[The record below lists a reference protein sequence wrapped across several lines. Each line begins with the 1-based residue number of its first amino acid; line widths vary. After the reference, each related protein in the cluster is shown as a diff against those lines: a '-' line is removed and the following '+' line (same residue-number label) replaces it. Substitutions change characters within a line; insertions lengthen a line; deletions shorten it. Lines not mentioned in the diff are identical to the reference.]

1 MSKVPPR
8 YALPLAFLVAILLGF
23 ALLLVMP
30 TPKETN
36 KEEAIPIG
44 GPFELVDG
52 KGARRTEADFKG
64 QYLLIYF
71 GYTFCPDIC
80 PITLQTMSKAIERL
94 GEKEKL
100 VTPIFITVD
109 PERDTVEQ
117 IGLYVSSFHP
127 RFVGLTGT
135 PEQIAAA
142 AKAYRVYYA
151 KSGEDEHYLVDHTSI
166 LFFMGPDG
174 RFLHHFRHADGPEKI
189 AEGMDRRLN

>member
-1 MSKVPPR
+1 MSKVPSR
-8 YALPLAFLVAILLGF
+8 YALPLAFLVAILFGF

-30 TPKETN
+30 TPKEGK
-36 KEEAIPIG
+36 KEEVIPIG

-52 KGARRTEADFKG
+52 TGARRTEADFKG

-80 PITLQTMSKAIERL
+80 STTLQTMGKAVERL
-94 GEKEKL
+94 GEKGKL

-109 PERDTVEQ
+109 PERDTVAQ
-117 IGLYVSSFHP
+117 IGLYVSNFHP

-135 PEQIAAA
+135 REQIAAA

-151 KSGEDEHYLVDHTSI
+151 KSSEDEHYLVDHTSI

-174 RFLHHFRHADGPEKI
+174 RFLRHFRHADTAEKI
-189 AEGMDRRLN
+189 AEGMARSLN